1 MMVGLVVLSACAS
14 LPSSRATGV
23 RSEVGGLRQEASPP
37 IRRSPGVAS
46 TAEPEP
52 AASAKAEP
60 SSCRSVV
67 QRGSSAGRPV
77 EVFAVPAQGAGL
89 SCCVYVRPARVSP
102 ATRVVFFE
110 NGTGVYTTAHGDL
123 DGLAKSAARDPRA
136 AVVTF
141 DKPGVGATE
150 AGLTT
155 VDAEVFGR
163 HTLGDLS
170 SCARRAVDR
179 TRALPHVAKQATVLA
194 HGHSEGAQVWL
205 RVLAQAAESDQ
216 RDESASFLDLVE
228 ANLLS
233 GLPSE
238 PVTSGAERQL
248 GVFLPFEVEAFRR
261 ALATHDDEYLLLL
274 GMPWRYLEHPW
285 AREGADE
292 VLARLASRGKPLELR
307 LFHGDR
313 DRNAPLEPIR
323 ALAAKYAP
331 PPGTRPPSLAV
342 RLQVYPGANHQLDA
356 RLDHDL
362 DAFVDA
368 LPSRHP

>member
-1 MMVGLVVLSACAS
+1 M
-14 LPSSRATGV
+14 
-23 RSEVGGLRQEASPP
+23 RQEMRPP
-37 IRRSPGVAS
+37 VRRSSGAAS
-46 TAEPEP
+46 VEREPDH
-52 AASAKAEP
+52 AASARAEP
-60 SSCRSVV
+60 SCRSVV
-67 QRGSSAGRPV
+67 QQGSSAGRAV
-77 EVFAVPAQGAGL
+77 EVFAVPAEGAGL
-89 SCCVYVRPARVSP
+89 SCCVYVRPARISP
-102 ATRVVFFE
+102 ATRIVFFE

-170 SCARRAVDR
+170 SCARRAIDR

-261 ALATHDDEYLLLL
+261 ALAAHDDEYLLLL

-331 PPGTRPPSLAV
+331 SLGASSSRLAL
-342 RLQVYPGANHQLDA
+342 RLQVYPGASHQLDA

-362 DAFVDA
+362 DVFVDA
-368 LPSRHP
+368 LPSRRP

>member
-1 MMVGLVVLSACAS
+1 MVGSA
-14 LPSSRATGV
+14 
-23 RSEVGGLRQEASPP
+23 P
-37 IRRSPGVAS
+37 IRRQMSPALAS
-46 TAEPEP
+46 EVSTSVDETSKPVP
-52 AASAKAEP
+52 
-60 SSCRSVV
+60 CTSVV
-67 QRGSSAGRPV
+67 QRGSSSGRSV
-77 EVFAVPAQGAGL
+77 EVFSVPAEGPGL
-89 SCCVYVRPARVSP
+89 SCCVYVRPARISP
-102 ATRVVFFE
+102 ATRVVLFE

-123 DGLAKSAARDPRA
+123 DGLAKSAARDPHA

-141 DKPGVGATE
+141 DKPGIGASE
-150 AGLTT
+150 EGLTT
-155 VDAEVFGR
+155 VDAQVFGR

-170 SCARRAVDR
+170 ACARRAVDLTL
-179 TRALPHVAKQATVLA
+179 TRPHVSKEATVLA

-205 RVLAQAAESDQ
+205 RVLARASET
-216 RDESASFLDLVE
+216 DEGTRWLEHVE

-248 GVFLPFEVEAFRR
+248 GVFLPFEVEAFRQ

-292 VLARLASRGKPLELR
+292 VLARLAARKKPLELR
-307 LFHGDR
+307 LFHGDH

-323 ALAAKYAP
+323 ALALKYA
-331 PPGTRPPSLAV
+331 GPSSRLAL

-362 DAFVDA
+362 DALVDA
-368 LPSRHP
+368 LPARTP

>member
-1 MMVGLVVLSACAS
+1 MLGLVVLSACAS
-14 LPSSRATGV
+14 LPSSRATGAIPEAGGV
-23 RSEVGGLRQEASPP
+23 RHMVAPP
-37 IRRSPGVAS
+37 VRRSSNDLPAS
-46 TAEPEP
+46 ESVSGRTSAPAEVEP
-52 AASAKAEP
+52 
-60 SSCRSVV
+60 SCRSVE
-67 QRGSSAGRPV
+67 QRGASAGRPV
-77 EVFAVPAQGAGL
+77 EVFSVPAEGAGL
-89 SCCVYVRPARVSP
+89 SCCVYVRPARIAP

-141 DKPGVGATE
+141 DKPGVGTTE

-155 VDAEVFGR
+155 VDGEVFGR

-170 SCARRAVDR
+170 RCARGAIDR
-179 TRALPHVAKQATVLA
+179 TRALPHVAKSATVLA

-205 RVLAQAAESDQ
+205 RVLAQAAET
-216 RDESASFLDLVE
+216 DEGASFLDRVE

-248 GVFLPFEVEAFRR
+248 GVFLPFEIEAFRR
-261 ALATHDDEYLLLL
+261 ALAAHDDEYLLLL

-285 AREGADE
+285 AKESADA
-292 VLARLASRGKPLELR
+292 VLARLAAREKPIELR

-313 DRNAPLEPIR
+313 DRNAPLGPIL

-331 PPGTRPPSLAV
+331 SVGASPPSRLALH
-342 RLQVYPGANHQLDA
+342 LQVYPGASHQLDA

-368 LPSRHP
+368 LPPRRP

>member
-1 MMVGLVVLSACAS
+1 M
-14 LPSSRATGV
+14 P
-23 RSEVGGLRQEASPP
+23 
-37 IRRSPGVAS
+37 
-46 TAEPEP
+46 AE
-52 AASAKAEP
+52 
-60 SSCRSVV
+60 
-67 QRGSSAGRPV
+67 
-77 EVFAVPAQGAGL
+77 GAGL
-89 SCCVYVRPARVSP
+89 SCCVYVRPARMSP
-102 ATRVVFFE
+102 ATRIVFFE

-123 DGLAKSAARDPRA
+123 DGLAKSASRDPHT

-141 DKPGVGATE
+141 DKPGVGTTG

-155 VDAEVFGR
+155 VDPEVFGR

-170 SCARRAVDR
+170 SCARRAIDR
-179 TRALPHVAKQATVLA
+179 TRSLPHVAKSATVLA

-205 RVLAQAAESDQ
+205 RVLAQAAETE
-216 RDESASFLDLVE
+216 ESSHWLDLVE

-261 ALATHDDEYLLLL
+261 ALVTHDDDYLLLL

-292 VLARLASRGKPLELR
+292 VLARLASRRRSLELR

-331 PPGTRPPSLAV
+331 TMAHTPSLAL
-342 RLQVYPGANHQLDA
+342 RLQVYPGASHQLDA

-362 DAFVDA
+362 DVLVDA
-368 LPSRHP
+368 LPAREP